1 MKNLPTNKN
10 FGLVFSAFFLFIYF
24 YIFLA
29 KDLNLLILLFIS
41 VIFLILGVLN
51 SIILKPLNILW
62 YYIGIGISIIIS
74 PLILAFVF
82 YIIVT
87 PIGFIKR
94 LFTKNYLDINYDRN
108 KKSYWISCKK
118 KPFYFKKQY

>member
-51 SIILKPLNILW
+51 SIILKPLNIL
-62 YYIGIGISIIIS
+62 SIIIS